1 MRVNS
6 INTFNYSSNRPSFK
20 HTAVPYPEYPNAY
33 TVKENQIETKIIS
46 TIDKLAD
53 LFSPKVSKE
62 AMEIKS
68 GIDSIYA
75 DSPKKAAKQRLLS
88 VLA

>member
-6 INTFNYSSNRPSFK
+6 INNINYNLNRPSFK
-20 HTAVPYPEYPNAY
+20 HTAVPYPEFASAY
-33 TVKENQIETKIIS
+33 EVIENPVETKILNA
-46 TIDKLAD
+46 IDKLVD

-62 AMEIKS
+62 AMDIKA
-68 GIDSIYA
+68 GIDSIYTA
-75 DSPKKAAKQRLLS
+75 TPKKAAKQKLIS

>member
-6 INTFNYSSNRPSFK
+6 INNYNYNSNIPSFK

-33 TVKENQIETKIIS
+33 NVKESQIETKIIS
-46 TIDKLAD
+46 AIDKLTD

-68 GIDSIYA
+68 GIDSIYS